1 MIAWINNLRIS
12 MRLFFGFG
20 AMMVFTVVV
29 SLVGMG
35 SADRLAGMTV
45 RFHDHLFAVVD
56 DVGRARA
63 AFLGLRMAAR
73 DLVLAEDEAEV
84 ARIEE
89 EIARNEKIYLDSLAR
104 AKAATLGDT
113 TDFDQSIAAY
123 SSWKAVLAAIATKA
137 RYGNH
142 EQALVLL
149 RRGGTEA
156 AAQAIDRSKL
166 FSDRLAEEANDFI
179 GQAQATNSRVR
190 MLGLA
195 LLAVAS
201 GVGALIG
208 FVTARSITRPIGA
221 AKRCMEA
228 LTQGDLSVDVPGA
241 DRRDEVGAMAKAV
254 LVFKD
259 TAIER
264 RRWEDRE
271 KAEVQAREARQQ
283 RIDQSTRTFDASIGA
298 MLGGIRKAVEDLH
311 GAATRLA
318 GTAERTRAQSSAV
331 AAATELA
338 TGNVATVS
346 SAAGQLTASIHEI
359 AQRMQQSADITS
371 AAAGEAEQATRR
383 IDGLADAV
391 QKIGDV
397 VGLINSIAAQTN
409 LLALNA
415 TIESARAGEAGK
427 GFAVVAGEVKNLAGQ
442 TARATDEI
450 ARQIATVQEE
460 TEAAVGMIGG
470 ISGTIL
476 EINQLATAIAGAVEE
491 QGAATDEISR
501 NIEQASSGTR
511 QVAGNITGVAE
522 AARETGQM
530 ADGLFQAADSLLAE
544 SAALER
550 EVGRFLSEVRAA

>member
-1 MIAWINNLRIS
+1 MISWINNLRIS
-12 MRLFFGFG
+12 MRLFLGFG

-29 SLVGMG
+29 GLVGMD

-45 RFHDHLFAVVD
+45 RFHDHLFTVVD

-63 AFLGLRMAAR
+63 AFLSLRMAAR
-73 DLVLAEDEAEV
+73 DLVLAEDEESV
-84 ARIEE
+84 ARIEAD
-89 EIARNEKIYLDSLAR
+89 IARHEKVYLDSLAR
-104 AKAATLGDT
+104 AKAATLGET
-113 TDFDQSIAAY
+113 ADFDQSIAAY
-123 SSWKAVLAAIATKA
+123 SSWKAVLSAIATKA

-142 EQALVLL
+142 EQALALL

-156 AAQAIDRSKL
+156 AAQTIDRSKL
-166 FSDRLAEEANDFI
+166 FSDQLAEEAGDFI
-179 GQAQATNSRVR
+179 GQAQETKSRVR
-190 MLGLA
+190 MLGLG
-195 LLAVAS
+195 LLVVAS

-208 FVTARSITRPIGA
+208 FLTARSITRPIGA

-228 LTQGDLSVDVPGA
+228 LTHGDLSVDVPGA
-241 DRRDEVGAMAKAV
+241 DRRDEVGAMAKAI

-271 KAEVQAREARQQ
+271 KAESQARDARQQ
-283 RIDQSTRTFDASIGA
+283 RIDQSTRMFDASIGA

-318 GTAERTRAQSSAV
+318 GTAERTSAQSSAV
-331 AAATELA
+331 AAATEQA
-338 TGNVATVS
+338 TSNVATVS

-359 AQRMQQSADITS
+359 AQRMAQSADITS
-371 AAAGEAEQATRR
+371 AAAGEAERATRR

-427 GFAVVAGEVKNLAGQ
+427 GFAVVAGEVKSLAGQ

-460 TEAAVGMIGG
+460 TQAAVGMIGG

-476 EINQLATAIAGAVEE
+476 DINLLATAIAGAVEE

-501 NIEQASSGTR
+501 NIDQASSGTR
-511 QVAGNITGVAE
+511 EVAGNIAGVAD
-522 AARETGQM
+522 AARETGLM
-530 ADGLFQAADSLLAE
+530 ADSLFQAADSLLTE
-544 SAALER
+544 STALER
-550 EVGRFLSEVRAA
+550 EVGRFLTEVRAA

>member
-1 MIAWINNLRIS
+1 
-12 MRLFFGFG
+12 
-20 AMMVFTVVV
+20 
-29 SLVGMG
+29 
-35 SADRLAGMTV
+35 
-45 RFHDHLFAVVD
+45 
-56 DVGRARA
+56 
-63 AFLGLRMAAR
+63 
-73 DLVLAEDEAEV
+73 
-84 ARIEE
+84 
-89 EIARNEKIYLDSLAR
+89 
-104 AKAATLGDT
+104 
-113 TDFDQSIAAY
+113 
-123 SSWKAVLAAIATKA
+123 
-137 RYGNH
+137 
-142 EQALVLL
+142 
-149 RRGGTEA
+149 
-156 AAQAIDRSKL
+156 
-166 FSDRLAEEANDFI
+166 
-179 GQAQATNSRVR
+179 
-190 MLGLA
+190 
-195 LLAVAS
+195 
-201 GVGALIG
+201 
-208 FVTARSITRPIGA
+208 
-221 AKRCMEA
+221 MEA